1 MNKKVI
7 ISPETRNELMLLMQ
21 KKPSEAQQNGNNNV
35 ENELENNNVME
46 VQDDRLRQ
54 IERQLNM
61 IQKNMSIFSIVGS
74 LAGSLTINT
83 SKLF

>member
-1 MNKKVI
+1 MNKNVI

-21 KKPSEAQQNGNNNV
+21 QKPSEAQQNGNNNV

-61 IQKNMSIFSIVGS
+61 RQCSIFDQLDQ
-74 LAGSLTINT
+74 LAQ
-83 SKLF
+83 FEC